1 LARGAVVTIF
11 SCCSGILE
19 IRVFGLG
26 RPIVSVVR
34 LGGVIGQ
41 VGPLRRGL
49 TMQGL
54 AGTLDRAFSGRKLR
68 AVALQI
74 NSPGGSPVQSALI
87 HRRIRQLA
95 DKADIPVLVFV
106 EDVAASGGYWL
117 ACAGDEIFADSN
129 SIVGSI
135 GVISAGFGFTDAISR
150 LGIERRVHSAG
161 ERKVMLDPFLPEK
174 EEDVDRIKAIQADIH
189 DSFKDLVRARRG
201 RRLKGGDDD
210 LFTGDVWT
218 GRRAVEMGLIDGLGD
233 LRSVV
238 RDRFGEKVKFRVI
251 GQERGWLRRKLGLRG
266 GDRGS
271 LPDLGGS
278 FASGLLAAMEE
289 RAWWSRLGL

>member
-1 LARGAVVTIF
+1 M
-11 SCCSGILE
+11 
-19 IRVFGLG
+19 G
-26 RPIVSVVR
+26 RPVVSVVR

-49 TMQGL
+49 TLQGL
-54 AGTLDRAFSGRKLR
+54 AGMLDRAFSGRQLR

-87 HRRIRQLA
+87 HGRIRQLA
-95 DKADIPVLVFV
+95 DKCDIPVLVFV

-135 GVISAGFGFTDAISR
+135 GVISAGFGFTEAISK
-150 LGIERRVHSAG
+150 LGIERRVHTAG
-161 ERKVMLDPFLPEK
+161 TRKVMLDPFLPEK
-174 EEDVDRIKAIQADIH
+174 EEDVDRVKAIQADIH

-201 RRLKGGDDD
+201 RRLKGSDED

-218 GRRAVEMGLIDGLGD
+218 GRRGVELGLIDGLGD
-233 LRSVV
+233 LRTVV
-238 RDRFGEKVKFRVI
+238 RDRFGDKVKFRVI
-251 GQERGWLRRKLGLRG
+251 GQQRGWLRRKFGLRTTDFG
-266 GDRGS
+266 GM
-271 LPDLGGS
+271 PDLGGS
-278 FASGLLAAMEE
+278 FASGLLATMEE
-289 RAWWSRLGL
+289 RAWWARLGL

>member
-1 LARGAVVTIF
+1 
-11 SCCSGILE
+11 LE
-19 IRVFGLG
+19 WFVFGLR
-26 RPIVSVVR
+26 RPFVSVVR

-49 TMQGL
+49 TLQGL
-54 AGTLDRAFSGRKLR
+54 AGVLDRAFSGKHLR
-68 AVALQI
+68 AVALQV

-87 HRRIRQLA
+87 HRRIRQLS
-95 DKADIPVLVFV
+95 DKKDIPVLVFV

-135 GVISAGFGFTDAISR
+135 GVISAGFGFPDAIAR

-161 ERKVMLDPFLPEK
+161 DRKVMLDPFLPEK

-189 DSFKDLVRARRG
+189 ESFKDLVRARRG
-201 RRLKGGDDD
+201 RRLKGEDGD
-210 LFTGDVWT
+210 LFTGDIWT
-218 GRRAVEMGLIDGLGD
+218 GRRAVELGLVDGVGD
-233 LRSVV
+233 LRTVL
-238 RDRFGEKVKFRVI
+238 RDRFGDKVRFRVI
-251 GQERGWLRRKLGLRG
+251 GQERSWLRRRLGLRG
-266 GDRGS
+266 GGAV
-271 LPDLGGS
+271 PDLGGS
-278 FASGLLAAMEE
+278 FASGLLAAVEE

>member
-1 LARGAVVTIF
+1 M
-11 SCCSGILE
+11 
-19 IRVFGLG
+19 G
-26 RPIVSVVR
+26 RPVVSVVR

-49 TMQGL
+49 TLQGL
-54 AGTLDRAFSGRKLR
+54 AGMLDRAFSGKQLR

-95 DKADIPVLVFV
+95 DKGDIPVLVFV

-135 GVISAGFGFTDAISR
+135 GVISAGFGFTEAISR

-161 ERKVMLDPFLPEK
+161 DRKVMLDPFLPEK
-174 EEDVDRIKAIQADIH
+174 AEDVDRIKAIQADIH

-201 RRLKGGDDD
+201 RRLKGGDED

-218 GRRAVEMGLIDGLGD
+218 GRRGVELGLIDGLGD
-233 LRSVV
+233 LRTVI
-238 RDRFGEKVKFRVI
+238 RDRFGDKVKFRVI
-251 GQERGWLRRKLGLRG
+251 GQQRGWLRRKFGLRTTDLG
-266 GDRGS
+266 GM
-271 LPDLGGS
+271 PDLGGS

-289 RAWWSRLGL
+289 RAWWARLGL

>member
-1 LARGAVVTIF
+1 M
-11 SCCSGILE
+11 
-19 IRVFGLG
+19 FGLR
-26 RPIVSVVR
+26 RPVVSVVR

-49 TMQGL
+49 TLQGL
-54 AGTLDRAFSGRKLR
+54 AGILDRAFSGKHLR

-95 DKADIPVLVFV
+95 DKRDIPVLVFV

-135 GVISAGFGFTDAISR
+135 GVISAGFGFTGAIER
-150 LGIERRVHSAG
+150 LGIERRVHTAG
-161 ERKVMLDPFLPEK
+161 ERKVMLDPFMPEK

-189 DSFKDLVRARRG
+189 DSFKDLVRTRRG
-201 RRLKGGDDD
+201 RRLKGEDGD
-210 LFTGDVWT
+210 LFTGDIWT
-218 GRRAVEMGLIDGLGD
+218 GRRAVELGLVDGLGD
-233 LRSVV
+233 LRTVL
-238 RDRFGEKVKFRVI
+238 RDRFGDKVKFRVI
-251 GQERGWLRRKLGLRG
+251 GQERGWLRRRLGLRG
-266 GDRGS
+266 GGGS
-271 LPDLGGS
+271 MPDLGGS
-278 FASGLLAAMEE
+278 FASGLLAAVEE